1 MSVEFETYLCD
12 YIKSRIGVYEKWVL
26 AALNNEDGCIQFL
39 DCSEGVFA
47 RSLELKNCELL
58 RDAGLFT
65 EEIKLSRHG
74 RSSYRLFH
82 LTDVGKQFA
91 EALKQRSVFDRSD
104 R

>member
-1 MSVEFETYLCD
+1 MSVEFESYLCD
-12 YIKSRIGVYEKWVL
+12 YIKSLIGVYEKYML
-26 AALNNEDGCIQFL
+26 AALNSEDGCIQFL
-39 DCSEGVFA
+39 DCSEGVFV
-47 RSLELKNCELL
+47 RSSEIKNCELL